1 MSSDERVDPPAIG
14 GLLRMA
20 WQAHRDR
27 MFECLNGAGYP
38 EVTRAQFALFRWPG
52 VDGMRPGE
60 VADLAGLSKQ
70 AVNDTLGELERAGYI
85 ERHPD
90 PGDGRAR
97 IVRLTDRGRELQR
110 AAHETSRTLERAWSE
125 SLGEERFAV
134 LRETLQEMIAAGGTL
149 EAPEAPAPPV
159 TARR

>member
-1 MSSDERVDPPAIG
+1 MSSDDRVDPPAIG
-14 GLLRMA
+14 GLLRLA

-27 MFECLNGAGYP
+27 MFEYLAGAGYP

-85 ERHPD
+85 ERHAA

-97 IVRLTDRGRELQR
+97 IVRLTERGRELQR
-110 AAHETSRTLERAWSE
+110 AAHETSRTLERSWSE
-125 SLGEERFAV
+125 SLGEDRFAV
-134 LRETLQEMIAAGGTL
+134 LRQTLQDMIDAGGTI
-149 EAPEAPAPPV
+149 APPAPPV

>member
-1 MSSDERVDPPAIG
+1 
-14 GLLRMA
+14 
-20 WQAHRDR
+20 
-27 MFECLNGAGYP
+27 
-38 EVTRAQFALFRWPG
+38 
-52 VDGMRPGE
+52 MRPGE

-90 PGDGRAR
+90 PADGRAR
-97 IVRLTDRGRELQR
+97 IVRLTERGRELQR
-110 AAHETSRTLERAWSE
+110 AAHETSRTLERSWSE

-149 EAPEAPAPPV
+149 PAPEAPAPPV